1 MIIQTILLIVII
13 LAILYGSRT
22 VPENFEINEN
32 NIAYK
37 IDKEL
42 TFSNK
47 LRVNENGGS
56 LKNNIGEFGTAK
68 KLLNKKSTVVL
79 TYTSR
84 SSEEGILLYIPIYSE
99 DNIGN
104 NINLLFSSERGNC
117 RLKLNILNTSFTYNL
132 GLSNSTYIIAI
143 RLNNL
148 NHTLFVNGI
157 ERTPIN
163 NKTTKIEK
171 QKYYFVDMPIIINK
185 NKSLKGELHSIII
198 YKMLLDGDEIEDL
211 YKYTMRDFLYDDSLK
226 YSKQKILDPPTLFKK
241 PIVKADKNSTCNF
254 KRPKGKELCKV
265 CPDIYIDYAHMNV
278 EMSARCEPKVNKYCE
293 ANYDE
298 PACNV
303 INTINQANEF
313 K

>member
-1 MIIQTILLIVII
+1 MIIQIILLIVII
-13 LAILYGSRT
+13 LATLYGGRT
-22 VPENFEINEN
+22 IPENFEINDNN

-37 IDKEL
+37 INKEL

-56 LKNNIGEFGTAK
+56 LKNNVGKFGTAK
-68 KLLNKKSTVVL
+68 KLLKKKSTVVL

-84 SSEEGILLYIPIYSE
+84 NSEEGSLLYIPIYSE

-104 NINLLFSSERGNC
+104 NINLLLNSKRGDC
-117 RLKLNILNTSFTYNL
+117 SLKLNILNTSFTYNL

-143 RLNNL
+143 MLNNL

-163 NKTTKIEK
+163 RKTTKIKKKE
-171 QKYYFVDMPIIINK
+171 YYFVDMPIVINK
-185 NKSLKGELHSIII
+185 KKSLNGELHSIII
-198 YKMLLDGDEIEDL
+198 YKRLLDNNEIEDL
-211 YKYTMRDFLYDDSLK
+211 YKYTMRDFLYDDSPK
-226 YSKQKILDPPTLFKK
+226 YQKQKILDPPTLFKK
-241 PIVKADKNSTCNF
+241 PIAASNKNSTCNF
-254 KRPKGKELCKV
+254 KKPKGKELCKV

-278 EMSARCEPKVNKYCE
+278 EMSARCEPKVNEYCN

-313 K
+313 